1 MFKKRMGLSDLVP
14 SGAAGYAPSDA
25 QQTEDLALLEGR
37 SLRRARRR
45 QRRAPMVRFLRA
57 HGRAVVALA
66 LVLGLGAG
74 TYLFSEYVTHMA
86 VPVTITDRDTVIG
99 VQTNQQTVEGLLEK
113 QGIAVSRWDVVS
125 PGKDTPVAANMSIQV
140 HRAMAVNLK
149 GDDSEFQVHVLG
161 GTVADALQAAGLKMN
176 PEDEVSPSADTPV
189 EPGMVITLARV
200 TSERLVKYESIPY
213 SEVTKEDPDLLE
225 GERRVT
231 EGADGQKKKVIR
243 VVYRDGEEIGRSVV
257 EETVT
262 RQAVNRVIYVGTKP
276 KPTPTPEPT
285 KQPSSGGANAKPS
298 GGSSS
303 GSGAKPSGGGSSG
316 GSGAKPSGGGSS
328 SGGSSSGSDSVEAS
342 GSTMTIGG
350 TTYNVVSSFTSRCTA
365 YTHTG
370 NQTYTGTWPKVGT
383 LAVDPSVIPLGSLIY
398 VDGYGLGRAE
408 DTGYGIN
415 GTNIDLFMETYN
427 QCISWGMQQRKV
439 YILSAP

>member
-1 MFKKRMGLSDLVP
+1 MFKKRMGLSDLAANAP
-14 SGAAGYAPSDA
+14 AGYAPA
-25 QQTEDLALLEGR
+25 EEQETEDLALLEGR
-37 SLRRARRR
+37 PLRRAQRRR
-45 QRRAPMVRFLRA
+45 RRAPVVRFLRA
-57 HGRAVVALA
+57 HGRALMALA
-66 LVLGLGAG
+66 LVLCLGAG
-74 TYLFSEYVTHMA
+74 TYLFTQHVTHMA

-125 PGKDTPVAANMSIQV
+125 PGRDTPVAANMSIQV
-140 HRAMAVNLK
+140 HRSMAVNLK

-161 GTVADALQAAGLKMN
+161 GTVADALDAAGLKLN

-213 SEVTKEDPDLLE
+213 SEVTKEDPELLE

-231 EGADGQKKKVIR
+231 EGVDGQKKKVIR

-285 KQPSSGGANAKPS
+285 KRPSSGS
-298 GGSSS
+298 
-303 GSGAKPSGGGSSG
+303 AKPSGGGSASSG
-316 GSGAKPSGGGSS
+316 SSSGGGSS
-328 SGGSSSGSDSVEAS
+328 SSGSSSGGGSSSSGSSSGSGSVEAS
-342 GSTMTIGG
+342 GSTITIGG
-350 TTYNVVSSFTSRCTA
+350 TTYSVVSSFTSRCTA

-427 QCISWGMQQRKV
+427 QCINWGMQQRKV